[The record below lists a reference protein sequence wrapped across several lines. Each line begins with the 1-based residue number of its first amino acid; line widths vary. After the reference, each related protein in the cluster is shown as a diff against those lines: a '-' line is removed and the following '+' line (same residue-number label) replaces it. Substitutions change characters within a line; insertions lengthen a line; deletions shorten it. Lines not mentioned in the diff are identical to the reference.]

1 MLESTASGTVDIKTR
16 LYSET
21 EHMRIHSKKKKKK
34 ANKMFYKMQPTA
46 STKPAI
52 FADVWR
58 RNPKTHSR
66 PLLQGLK
73 TKVGSCRGKSSCLT
87 GGGLIR
93 GHPLILEPLQLRG

>member
-1 MLESTASGTVDIKTR
+1 MFNFIMLESTASGTVDIKNR

-21 EHMRIHSKKKKKK
+21 EHMRIYS
-34 ANKMFYKMQPTA
+34 NKMFYKTQPTA

-87 GGGLIR
+87 GSGLIR
-93 GHPLILEPLQLRG
+93 GHPLILKPLQLRG